1 MNDDLMDSIIPMT
14 NYRDDGSNYGTIT
27 SSATTPLTIST
38 SNIISGTIVGNG
50 AIGAI
55 VGSSFDDKVTVVEH
69 IMDKWI
75 MNRVTVDHKVAA
87 HELLKL
93 QEVAPDYANEIK
105 ENIAKNS
112 SRDMVKK
119 LTFTKKHDKDAD
131 VHHFI
136 GRVWMFTEEELK
148 EFIKEV
154 RNA

>member
-1 MNDDLMDSIIPMT
+1 MKDDHTDLISNVGDYVND
-14 NYRDDGSNYGTIT
+14 YGIIT
-27 SSATTPLTIST
+27 SSITSPLTIST

-50 AIGAI
+50 TI
-55 VGSSFDDKVTVVEH
+55 VGSSFDDKVNIVDD

-93 QEVAPDYANEIK
+93 QEIAPDYANEIK
-105 ENIAKNS
+105 ENIAKNC

-136 GRVWMFTEEELK
+136 GRAWMFTEEELK